1 MTSKILV
8 VDDEPQVERL
18 IKQRFRRQ
26 LRNKEYEFTFARN
39 GQEALDLLEEK
50 EDIEMVLSDLNM
62 PEMDGLTFLSKL
74 KEIKPEMKAVIVS
87 AYGDMKNIREA
98 MNLGAFDFITKPIE
112 FDDLLATIKK
122 TLKEAEVA
130 RQAAFA
136 RELELMNEK
145 LKELD
150 QVKSRFFTNISH
162 ELRTPLTVISGMA
175 KQIEENPEEW
185 LHKGSEMIRRNSH
198 NLLDLVNQILDL
210 RKLETGQLQ
219 LNLVQDN
226 IIPYL
231 GYILE
236 SFHSLAEH
244 KQLQLHFENQEKE
257 VLMDYDPAKILRVA
271 TNLLSNA
278 IKFTP
283 SGGDISLEVERAAGR
298 LLIRVKD
305 TGIGIP
311 KDKLAN
317 IFDRFYQVDNA
328 NSRKGEGTGIG
339 LAIVREFIGLMEGEI
354 AVESQEGKGTT
365 FSISLPI
372 RQNAELQQPQK
383 AKDLSEEMDLMLSK
397 ATALSG
403 KTGEKELQTSELP
416 RVLIVE
422 DNADV
427 RAYLQACLSENHQ
440 LLIAEDGEEG
450 IKVAR
455 AEIPD
460 LIVSDVMMPGK
471 DGFELCQ
478 ALKSDPLT
486 SHIPII
492 LLTAKADEESRISGL
507 KRGADAYISKPF
519 NKEELLVRIEKL
531 LDLRKKLQERYRNVE
546 RLHPTEDESI
556 KQEDAF
562 ILSIREAVTANL
574 DDENYGIPELCQDLA
589 MSRSQLHRKLKAL
602 TDQSTSHFIRAI
614 RLQKAKELLL
624 TTDLNVSE
632 VAYEVGFR
640 NPRYFSTTFSEEF
653 GVTPNELRKN

>member
-18 IKQRFRRQ
+18 IMQRFRRQ
-26 LRNKEYEFTFARN
+26 VRNKEYEFTFASN
-39 GQEALDLLEEK
+39 GKEALDLLEK
-50 EDIEMVLSDLNM
+50 RDDIEMVLSDLNM

-74 KEIKPEMKAVIVS
+74 KEIKPELKAVIVS

-98 MNLGAFDFITKPIE
+98 MNLGAFDFVTKPIE

-150 QVKSRFFTNISH
+150 RVKSRFFTNISH

-175 KQIEENPEEW
+175 KQIGEDPEAW
-185 LHKGSEMIRRNSH
+185 LRQGVEMIRRNTD

-219 LNLVQDN
+219 LNLIQDN
-226 IIPYL
+226 IIIYL
-231 GYILE
+231 SYILE
-236 SFHSLAEH
+236 SFHSLAGQ
-244 KQLQLHFENQEKE
+244 KQISLRFESREQE
-257 VLMDYDPAKILRVA
+257 LMMDYDPAKILRLI

-283 SGGDISLEVERAAGR
+283 EGGKVVLRVEKKGGR
-298 LLIRVKD
+298 LYIEVSD

-311 KDKLAN
+311 KDKLTN
-317 IFDRFYQVDNA
+317 IFDRFYQVDTA
-328 NSRKGEGTGIG
+328 HRRKGEGTGIG
-339 LAIVREFIGLMEGEI
+339 LAIVKELVGLMEGEI
-354 AVESQEGKGTT
+354 DVESEEGKGAT

-372 RQNAELQQPQK
+372 RQTASLQQAQTMEGVQEQM
-383 AKDLSEEMDLMLSK
+383 SLMLSK
-397 ATALSG
+397 AGHLSVQ
-403 KTGEKELQTSELP
+403 ELKQEVHESGLP

-427 RAYLQACLSENHQ
+427 RAYLKACLTGHYQ
-440 LLIAEDGEEG
+440 IAIAEDGQEG
-450 IKVAR
+450 IDKAK

-460 LIVSDVMMPGK
+460 LVVSDVMMPRK
-471 DGFELCQ
+471 DGFELCES
-478 ALKSDPLT
+478 LKNDQLT
-486 SHIPII
+486 SHIPVI
-492 LLTAKADEESRISGL
+492 LLTAKADDESRISGL
-507 KRGADAYISKPF
+507 KRGADAFLAKPF
-519 NKEELLVRIEKL
+519 NKEELLIRIEKL
-531 LDLRKKLQERYRNVE
+531 LDLRKKLQERYRTPDNLRPV
-546 RLHPTEDESI
+546 EDEAI
-556 KQEDAF
+556 QKEDEF
-562 ILSIREAVTANL
+562 IISIREAVMANI
-574 DDENYGIPELCQDLA
+574 DDENYGIPELCRDLA

-602 TDQSTSHFIRAI
+602 TDLSTSHFIRAI
-614 RLQKAKELLL
+614 RLRKAKDLLL
-624 TTDLNVSE
+624 TTDLNISE

-653 GVTPNELRKN
+653 GLTPNEFRK